1 MPMLSALFWGYVAI
15 AAVVTWFLILIEE
28 STDLPW
34 FWSLV
39 LGVFWPITMI
49 AETVAKFHR
58 W

>member
-1 MPMLSALFWGYVAI
+1 MLSALFWGYVAI